1 MALALEMRGI
11 TKRFPGV
18 TANEQVDFQLATGEI
33 HALLGENGA
42 GKTTLM
48 RILYGLC
55 RPDEGDMLVHGVPVQ
70 FASPRDAM
78 TCGIGMV
85 HQHFMLVPAL
95 TVTENIIL
103 GQEPARRWP
112 FLDVPQAVQ
121 HIRQLAMQYHLDVDP
136 QALIQDLPIGLRQR
150 VEILKALYRQA
161 TILILDEPTAVLTPG
176 EAEHLFDT
184 LTTLAQ
190 HGTSIIF
197 ITHKLREVFRIAQR
211 LTVLRRGQ
219 AVGTLTPAETTAP
232 QLAALMVGETPPT
245 PVVQHVHTVSA
256 QVVLEVRD
264 IEVRDDQSNLTVAL
278 VSLTVHAGEILG
290 IAGVQG
296 NGQTELIEA
305 LAGLRHAVAGSIVLQ
320 GVDVTR
326 ATPRQLTVYGV
337 AHIPED
343 RHKHG
348 MVEPY
353 TIADNLVLNTYYRQP
368 FANRMVRRAAA
379 IVAHAAHLMQAFD
392 IRAPH
397 PAVPAGSLSG
407 GNQQKMVIARECSRP
422 LTLLL
427 AAHPTRGLDIAA
439 TAFIHQHL
447 VQQREQGCAVVL
459 VSADLDELLT
469 LADRIAVMYR
479 GKLLAIVAAHE
490 ASRET
495 LGQWMAGVPMPEP

>member
-1 MALALEMRGI
+1 
-11 TKRFPGV
+11 
-18 TANEQVDFQLATGEI
+18 
-33 HALLGENGA
+33 
-42 GKTTLM
+42 
-48 RILYGLC
+48 
-55 RPDEGDMLVHGVPVQ
+55 
-70 FASPRDAM
+70 
-78 TCGIGMV
+78 
-85 HQHFMLVPAL
+85 
-95 TVTENIIL
+95 
-103 GQEPARRWP
+103 
-112 FLDVPQAVQ
+112 
-121 HIRQLAMQYHLDVDP
+121 
-136 QALIQDLPIGLRQR
+136 
-150 VEILKALYRQA
+150 
-161 TILILDEPTAVLTPG
+161 
-176 EAEHLFDT
+176 
-184 LTTLAQ
+184 
-190 HGTSIIF
+190 
-197 ITHKLREVFRIAQR
+197 
-211 LTVLRRGQ
+211 
-219 AVGTLTPAETTAP
+219 
-232 QLAALMVGETPPT
+232 
-245 PVVQHVHTVSA
+245 
-256 QVVLEVRD
+256 
-264 IEVRDDQSNLTVAL
+264 
-278 VSLTVHAGEILG
+278 
-290 IAGVQG
+290 
-296 NGQTELIEA
+296 
-305 LAGLRHAVAGSIVLQ
+305 
-320 GVDVTR
+320 
-326 ATPRQLTVYGV
+326 LTVYGV